1 MPKDSLKSGSAPDEM
16 GYHSVH
22 PPIRLGG
29 GVGIL
34 EFRVLGG
41 GQNILDFRGGF
52 CYEVGIFLRG
62 RSIHSPFIFPF
73 WNARFQKFKT
83 CLQRPHFQYSHFQI
97 KDRCITSNRCS
108 LESKFSYSMSSS
120 MKSLRTPFHPLVGT
134 QNQAN
139 LWNCFFIHLIGLE
152 GPPNHPVCK
161 ARTFCINANKHGS
174 Y

>member
-22 PPIRLGG
+22 PPLSLGG
-29 GVGIL
+29 VVGIL

-73 WNARFQKFKT
+73 
-83 CLQRPHFQYSHFQI
+83 
-97 KDRCITSNRCS
+97 
-108 LESKFSYSMSSS
+108 
-120 MKSLRTPFHPLVGT
+120 
-134 QNQAN
+134 
-139 LWNCFFIHLIGLE
+139 
-152 GPPNHPVCK
+152 
-161 ARTFCINANKHGS
+161 
-174 Y
+174 